1 MFGLMRFLGFVL
13 TPLVAAMAAVSTV
26 WIGARF
32 SGLVS
37 SPTIAAVVTIAL
49 AFVSGVT
56 SWWWWVRRVRNLRPV
71 TLPALP
77 AVESMEEAL
86 ADFAEAG
93 D

>member
-1 MFGLMRFLGFVL
+1 MFGLIRTFGFVL
-13 TPLVAAMAAVSTV
+13 TPLVAAMASLITV

-32 SGLVS
+32 AGLMP
-37 SPTIAAVVTIAL
+37 SPTIAALVTVAL

-77 AVESMEEAL
+77 AVESMEDAL

>member
-1 MFGLMRFLGFVL
+1 MFGLMRVIGFVL
-13 TPLVAAMAAVSTV
+13 TPLVAAIASVSTV

-37 SPTIAAVVTIAL
+37 SPTIAAGVTIAL
-49 AFVSGVT
+49 AVVSGVT
-56 SWWWWVRRVRNLRPV
+56 SWWWWVRWVRTLRPV